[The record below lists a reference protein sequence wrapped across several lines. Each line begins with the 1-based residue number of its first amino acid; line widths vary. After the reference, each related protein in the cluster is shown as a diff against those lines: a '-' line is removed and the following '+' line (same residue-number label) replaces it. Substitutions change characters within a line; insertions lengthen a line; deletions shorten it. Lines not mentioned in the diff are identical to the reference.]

1 MAVPLL
7 NNRYRPVRPLGKGGF
22 GVTVVAE
29 DTYMPS
35 KRLCVL
41 KQLKPT
47 KADPSLFQMIR
58 DRFAREAAILEELS
72 RANDQIPELY
82 AYFTEGNRFY
92 LVQELIDGETIMARV
107 KRAGTLDAEQVT
119 KIVESV
125 LQVLDYV
132 HGKGI
137 IHRDIKPD
145 NIILRTEA
153 QQPVLIDFGAV
164 KETMIHHAEDD
175 QSLSDHSRVI
185 GTPGYMPLEQGMG
198 RPIFASDLYSL
209 AFTAVFMLA
218 AKHPHMLPHDPVTG
232 SVSWQG
238 VLPDL
243 PEHLKRVLTKATEV
257 YPRDRYTSARAMLD
271 DMGDL
276 HMDLLASEL
285 KRFRRRSE

>member
-35 KRLCVL
+35 RRLCVL

-47 KADPSLFQMIR
+47 NTDPSLFASIR
-58 DRFAREAAILEELS
+58 ERFAREAAILEELS
-72 RANDQIPELY
+72 KGTSQIPVLY
-82 AYFTEGNRFY
+82 AYFTENNRFY
-92 LVQELIDGETIMARV
+92 LVQELIEGETILAHV
-107 KRAGTLDAEQVT
+107 KQKGIFDAEQVT
-119 KIVESV
+119 KMLEST
-125 LQVLDYV
+125 LQVLDFV

-145 NIILRTEA
+145 NIILREKD

-164 KETMIHHAEDD
+164 KETMLHHVDD
-175 QSLSDHSRVI
+175 NSLSDHSRVI

-198 RPIFASDLYSL
+198 RPIYASDLYSL
-209 AFTAVFMLA
+209 GFTAVFMLA

-238 VLPDL
+238 ILPDL
-243 PEHLKRVLTKATEV
+243 PEQLKQVLTKVTEV
-257 YPRDRYTSARAMLD
+257 YPRDRYTSAREMLD

-285 KRFRRRSE
+285 KRFRRRGT